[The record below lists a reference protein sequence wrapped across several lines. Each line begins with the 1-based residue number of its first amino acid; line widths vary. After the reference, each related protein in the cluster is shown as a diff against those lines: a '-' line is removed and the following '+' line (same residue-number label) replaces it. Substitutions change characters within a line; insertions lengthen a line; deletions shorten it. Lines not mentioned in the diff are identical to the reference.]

1 MSREEKDKNM
11 PLKSKNSS
19 LNPNLHLGRIP
30 STGAEIK
37 IPAETVGEIKGEK
50 AAGKVGWSKEAAAG

>member
-1 MSREEKDKNM
+1 MSREEKDKIM

-19 LNPNLHLGRIP
+19 LNPNLHLGRNS

-37 IPAETVGEIKGEK
+37 ILAKNVVKM
-50 AAGKVGWSKEAAAG
+50 WD